1 MRPCLS
7 PRRSGAAAR
16 RWLAA
21 AALVLALAPAPARPA
36 SAFLA
41 AASPAAPSP
50 ASTAPSPAPAPPP
63 AGAPGH
69 PRERGFPLI
78 QAYAPLVEGAETQSY
93 AIAHDPRGFLYV
105 GNHGGLLIYD
115 GARWQLV
122 PIGRQKSA
130 FSVACDAAGRVA
142 VGGIDDLG
150 YLAADAGGT
159 PRFVSLAHLLP
170 PAERQTGQVLQ
181 IVPAGGGFIFNV
193 ADRLLL
199 WDGAGLSTLATYPP
213 VRPYPEIFA
222 FAGSTYVWSQAAGLS
237 RLAGRRLEPLA
248 GGERFRGRRVDA
260 LVPDGDGL
268 LASVRGEGLFRLAAG
283 QATPFAPEA
292 SRWAAAN
299 RLLNGTRLAGGRWA
313 FASVLGGLLL
323 LLPDGKIEQVIDT
336 AVGLPDD
343 FVSGMAVDREG
354 ALWLALNKGLAKVE
368 VASPLSVVDNRSGL
382 KGNIYVVARYRGSVW
397 AGSEAGLFTDAA
409 GVPAAGSR
417 DWDQPVRM
425 RQVPGVPP
433 GVWSLLAAG
442 EDLLVGEAFGIHVL
456 RDGGTPRALPGTPQ
470 DTVYALE
477 RSRTQPARVW
487 VGLEKGFAA
496 LRRDRAAPEGW
507 RFEGMIDPNLREVR
521 SIVEGEDGRVWCD
534 SSLTGI
540 VGMEVP
546 AGSLRPVRVRPIA
559 GSGDSELVRTARGIL
574 AVQEDRV
581 LRLDERRAR
590 LVAEPSLAFLAEP
603 PPGPPGGQPARTAVA
618 RPGPSPRAMPPG
630 PVWGRLGSF
639 TTIGVDAAGN
649 LWLGTNPPTVALRR
663 GRGRAP
669 ELRSLVEVPARE
681 TDQFLAEPDG
691 VIWMVTDTGLY
702 RYAGPPGGEP
712 APLPRTHLARITVG
726 GGAILFG
733 GAPGHSPRGGREA
746 ELPPDVRRLR
756 IELAPLSFRA
766 GLRYQTR
773 LEPIDADWGAPT
785 AEPFAELTQL
795 PPGAY
800 TFHARTVGPSGE
812 VSPQA
817 AWSFR
822 VRPPWYRAPWA
833 LALAIAAAL
842 GGVRGYTGWRG
853 HTLRQRAARLEARV
867 AEQTVELRH
876 NLAELRRAQGE
887 LETANARLEALSL
900 QDDLTGIANRRR
912 FQQVLA
918 DEWARARRQQLP
930 LALIILDLDQFKL
943 LNDTQGHPEGDLR
956 LQAVAAY
963 LAHAIRRT
971 GDLVARYGGEEFA
984 ILLPATG
991 LDAALR
997 IAEQLRLGIEAL
1009 ALPHAA
1015 TPRGRITASFG
1026 VAARVPAH
1034 DQEADRLVE
1043 AADDALYR
1051 AKTAGRNRVWPA
1063 PPETAAGEG
1072 ETAPGP
1078 AQSS

>member
-16 RWLAA
+16 RWPAV
-21 AALVLALAPAPARPA
+21 AALALLLAPAA
-36 SAFLA
+36 S
-41 AASPAAPSP
+41 
-50 ASTAPSPAPAPPP
+50 PP
-63 AGAPGH
+63 AGAAGRPG
-69 PRERGFPLI
+69 ERGFPLI
-78 QAYAPLVEGAETQSY
+78 QGYAPPVEGAESQSY

-122 PIGRQKSA
+122 PIGRKQSA

-150 YLAADAGGT
+150 YLDADAGGT

-170 PAERQTGQVLQ
+170 PAARQTGQVLQ
-181 IVPAGGGFIFNV
+181 IVPAAGGFIFNV

-199 WDGAGLSTLATYPP
+199 WDGAALSTLAAYPP
-213 VRPYPEIFA
+213 VRPYPEIFEV
-222 FAGSTYVWSQAAGLS
+222 AGSTYVWSQAAGLS
-237 RLAGRRLEPLA
+237 RLAGRRLAPVP
-248 GGERFRGRRVDA
+248 GGESFRGRRVDA

-283 QATPFAPEA
+283 RATPFAPEA
-292 SRWAAAN
+292 SRWAAAH
-299 RLLNGTRLAGGRWA
+299 RLLGGTRLAGGRWA

-323 LLPDGKIEQVIDT
+323 LLPDGRIEQVIDT

-368 VASPLSVVDNRSGL
+368 VASPLSVVDHRSGL
-382 KGNIYVVARYRGSVW
+382 KGNTYVVARYRDSLW
-397 AGSEAGLFTDAA
+397 AGTEAGLFTAA
-409 GVPAAGSR
+409 GAAPAAGSR

-425 RQVPGVPP
+425 RQLPGVPP
-433 GVWSLLAAG
+433 GVWSLAAAD

-456 RDGGTPRALPGTPQ
+456 RAGGPPRALPGTPQ
-470 DTVYALE
+470 DTVYALA
-477 RSRTQPARVW
+477 RSRRQPERVW
-487 VGLEKGFAA
+487 VGMEKGFAA

-507 RFEGMIDPNLREVR
+507 RFEGMIDPSLREVR
-521 SIVEGEDGRVWCD
+521 SIVEGDDGRVWCG
-534 SSLTGI
+534 SSFTGI
-540 VGMEVP
+540 VGMEIP
-546 AGSLRPVRVRPIA
+546 AGSLRPVGVRQVA

-574 AVQEDRV
+574 VAQENRV

-590 LVAEPSLAFLAEP
+590 LVAEPGMGL
-603 PPGPPGGQPARTAVA
+603 
-618 RPGPSPRAMPPG
+618 G
-630 PVWGRLGSF
+630 PVRGGPGSF
-639 TTIGVDAAGN
+639 STIGVDAAGN

-663 GRGRAP
+663 SPGRAP

-691 VIWMVTDTGLY
+691 VVWMVTDSGLY

-712 APLPRTHLARITVG
+712 PPLPRTHLARITVG
-726 GGAILFG
+726 GGGVYFG
-733 GAPGHSPRGGREA
+733 GAPGHSPRGGRAA

-773 LEPIDADWGAPT
+773 LEPIDRDWGAPT
-785 AEPFAELTQL
+785 AESYAELTQL

-800 TFHARTVGPSGE
+800 TFQARTVGPSGE

-822 VRPPWYRAPWA
+822 VRPPWYQAPWA

-842 GGVRGYTGWRG
+842 GGVRGYAGLRG
-853 HTLRQRAARLEARV
+853 RALRQRAARLEARV

-876 NLAELRRAQGE
+876 HLAELRRAQGD
-887 LETANARLEALSL
+887 LEAANARLEALSL
-900 QDDLTGIANRRR
+900 QDELTGIANRRR

-930 LALIILDLDQFKL
+930 LALVILDLDHFKL
-943 LNDTQGHPEGDLR
+943 LNDTQGHLEGDLR

-963 LAHAIRRT
+963 LAQAIRRT
-971 GDLVARYGGEEFA
+971 GDLVARYGGEELA

-997 IAEQLRLGIEAL
+997 LAEQLRLGIETL

-1015 TPRGRITASFG
+1015 TPRGRITASCG
-1026 VAARVPAH
+1026 VAALVPEH
-1034 DQEADRLVE
+1034 DQAADRLVE

-1072 ETAPGP
+1072 APGGTAAGEGARGENAP
-1078 AQSS
+1078 GGTAHG